1 MKNRGKKRNK
11 KKSKQETL
19 HILPFFLFFSPGE
32 EDSELEESQE
42 TTTKETDFKLDIA
55 PEIG

>member
-1 MKNRGKKRNK
+1 MKNRGEKRN
-11 KKSKQETL
+11 KKSKQEIL
-19 HILPFFLFFSPGE
+19 HILPFFLFLSPGE

-42 TTTKETDFKLDIA
+42 TTTKETDFKLNIA